1 LVAPDKALFES
12 MPVPLAI
19 AKSALPA
26 IASMLL
32 VLLYNIADTFF
43 VGQTGDPLQIAAVA
57 LATPVFML
65 FMATGTLFGIGGTSV
80 ISRALGAKRLTYAR
94 QTSAFCFYAS
104 LLSGALLMPLFW
116 LGMPMLLALVGASE
130 ATADFT
136 RDYLLYVAPS
146 APFVILATAF
156 SNIVRAEGK
165 VIVAMGG
172 MMLGTLVNILLD
184 PLLILGLDMG
194 VVGAALATVIGNA
207 IGAAFYLLFFL
218 RKRSALSIDLRDLR
232 VGQGIASGVLTIGI
246 TAAIN
251 PVLMSISFIVLN
263 NLLIEYGD
271 IELAAMGIA
280 QRVALVVIILQLGVG
295 ISIQPLLGY
304 SYGAG
309 NRNRFN
315 ELIRVSL
322 VIEVVMGTALTL
334 AVWFA
339 AGSIVRAF
347 IDNPQVY
354 ESGVAFLRAMI
365 LSGPIVGLLFVFANA
380 LQAVGAAAQS
390 LLISVSRQ
398 GLVFLPLLLLL
409 NAWVGMYGIVYTQP
423 VADLLSVLLAGGV
436 YLRVSQRLWQ
446 PSENRVPELQQL
458 G

>member
-1 LVAPDKALFES
+1 MVAPDKALFES